1 MTTDATNVTGD
12 YIRRSEYEARH
23 AELRVELMRLS
34 TEHDSH
40 FKWVVAE
47 NEKMRNDVQTKFD
60 ILATKIDLQ
69 AKSIDSAGVGVWK
82 LVAASVIN
90 FMLGGGLIALLNY
103 LHFPR

>member
-1 MTTDATNVTGD
+1 MSISPENTN
-12 YIRRSEYEARH
+12 YITRSEYEARH
-23 AELRVELMRLS
+23 SELRTELIRLG

-40 FKWVVAE
+40 FKWVVGE

-60 ILATKIDLQ
+60 MLS
-69 AKSIDSAGVGVWK
+69 AKLDTASVGVWK
-82 LVAASVIN
+82 IVTASVIN

>member
-1 MTTDATNVTGD
+1 MNVSPESTN
-12 YIRRSEYEARH
+12 YIQRSEYEARH
-23 AELRVELMRLS
+23 SELRTELLRLS

-47 NEKMRNDVQTKFD
+47 NDKMRTDVQLKFD
-60 ILATKIDLQ
+60 VLS
-69 AKSIDSAGVGVWK
+69 AKLDTASVGVWK
-82 LVAASVIN
+82 IVTASVLN

>member
-1 MTTDATNVTGD
+1 MSISPESTN
-12 YIRRSEYEARH
+12 YITRSEYEARH
-23 AELRVELMRLS
+23 SELRTELLRLS

-47 NEKMRNDVQTKFD
+47 NDKMRADVQAKFD
-60 ILATKIDLQ
+60 VLA
-69 AKSIDSAGVGVWK
+69 AKLDGASVGVWK
-82 LVAASVIN
+82 IVTASVIN